1 MMGEHFFHYLLA
13 AIPVL
18 LSVGLLF
25 KDKYKYPSFSR
36 FKLFSLIVLGLFVFT
51 FASPCHTLATDHL
64 LQNDQTIH
72 DCCIAPVALAQPTIH
87 IALVTFRFAEN
98 YRLQKTEEY
107 TEIVATLDNKSPPS
121 VS

>member
-1 MMGEHFFHYLLA
+1 MGEHFFHYLLI
-13 AIPVL
+13 AIPFV
-18 LSVGLLF
+18 LSVALLF
-25 KDKYKYPSFSR
+25 KDKIPPLSK
-36 FKLFSLIVLGLFVFT
+36 FKLFSLLILGLFVFT
-51 FASPCHTLATDHL
+51 FASPCHTMATDQL

-87 IALVTFRFAEN
+87 IALVTFRFAES

>member
-1 MMGEHFFHYLLA
+1 MEEHFFHYLLA
-13 AIPVL
+13 AIPLL

-64 LQNDQTIH
+64 LQNDHAIH
-72 DCCIAPVALAQPTIH
+72 DCCIVPAALTQPTVH
-87 IALVTFRFAEN
+87 FSPGLVVFVEQYVIPPTKKPFQN
-98 YRLQKTEEY
+98 IT
-107 TEIVATLDNKSPPS
+107 VLDNKSPPLS
-121 VS
+121 